1 MHRQLEI
8 QLNSCKHLSGVLC
21 MVLHFHET
29 DFDVLFEKL
38 SAPLRQ
44 ESTAKEAWN
53 AVLAYNGLAGF
64 QQELEKI
71 LSVMRENPAK
81 GAAMLRNRVT
91 CVQHSSQW
99 IDGMTRIVNG
109 SIADAPQDMIDL
121 VQEFLTREIEE

>member
-1 MHRQLEI
+1 MPYRIEEDNLRLLDASE
-8 QLNSCKHLSGVLC
+8 KA
-21 MVLHFHET
+21 

-38 SAPLRQ
+38 SAPLGQ
-44 ESTAKEAWN
+44 ESTAREAWN

-71 LSVMRENPAK
+71 LNTMHENPAK

-91 CVQHSSQW
+91 CIQHSSLW

-109 SIADAPQDMIDL
+109 NIADAPQDMIAL
-121 VQEFLTREIEE
+121 VQEFLTREI